1 MKKLIST
8 LLIGAMLTSQTS
20 IFSSENPE
28 QVYTMTDALTT
39 VKGKTTIPEHLTE
52 FDSRTLKNSSGGI
65 RYSFNWQNE
74 DSSKSLEIE
83 CDEKGRISRYNAWED
98 IDIYSDAARLSQY
111 TKNDAKAFAEEFLK
125 QLIPEAFTEDDTLE
139 YSETDSRGVIRDTG
153 TTYSFVF
160 LRKHNGIVVNNNR
173 AYVTIT
179 AGKDSLKIRSVSVD
193 YNYDYSFE
201 TPDNPLQDAASA
213 YRAAYPATLY
223 YVKDYEASKD
233 GTDITNAVYKLSEY
247 GSGYISAVT
256 GEKITEYHEE
266 YGYEMAADTAEEKLA
281 LQSTAGGGSN
291 RSLTPQELKEIE
303 NVQGLKSEAEI
314 ENLLRSYPELKMTDK
329 MNLTSSS
336 VYKSNDSYMMNLH
349 FSDEEKRYM
358 YVTLD
363 AGTGE
368 IKHIDN
374 YMYSNEEYT
383 TSEGEKNA
391 AEDKA
396 KAFFEKL
403 APKISA
409 EYETD
414 KLTSHSYNVNLSM
427 YRYANGAAYLGNT
440 AHISYNIKEDMITSY
455 SVSYTDAKF
464 EDITNA
470 VGEAVAYEGLLKK
483 YPLKQIYVLTDKN
496 TYSLC
501 YQTTRP
507 YTDIDALTGEPVID
521 DTISGGSYS
530 DISGHWCENAVTRL
544 SDVGIYLPGD
554 TFRPNEAITKGD
566 LLTYFAAGLHNDSYI
581 RYGLSEVISLM
592 KRLEVTDISEENSDS
607 PVTREDACVY
617 MVRLA
622 GYEKVARLSN
632 IFTVHF
638 ADEASISPE
647 KIGYAAIL
655 AGFGVVSGNDG
666 KLRPLDNLTRA
677 EAAAMLYTFLMNN

>member
-1 MKKLIST
+1 MKKLICT
-8 LLIGAMLTSQTS
+8 LLIGAMLTSQAS
-20 IFSSENPE
+20 IFASENSA

-39 VKGKTTIPEHLTE
+39 VKEKVEIPEHLTE
-52 FDSRTLKNSSGGI
+52 FDSRTSKNSSGGI
-65 RYSFNWQNE
+65 RYNFNWQNE
-74 DSSKSLEIE
+74 DCSKSLEIE
-83 CDEKGRISRYNAWED
+83 CDEKGRINRYYAWED
-98 IDIYSDAARLSQY
+98 IDTYSDVARLSQY
-111 TKNDAKAFAEEFLK
+111 TKNDAKAFAGEFLK
-125 QLIPEAFTEDDTLE
+125 QLIPEAFTEADTLE
-139 YSETDSRGVIRDTG
+139 YSEADSRGVIRDTG
-153 TTYSFVF
+153 TTFSFVF
-160 LRKHNGIVVNNNR
+160 LRKHNGIEVNNNR
-173 AYVTIT
+173 AYVTVT

-193 YNYDYSFE
+193 YNHDYSFE
-201 TPDNPLQDAASA
+201 TPDNLLQDAASA
-213 YRAAYPATLY
+213 YRTAYPAKLY
-223 YVKDYEASKD
+223 YVKDYEASED
-233 GTDITNAVYKLSEY
+233 GKTDITNAVYKLSEY

-266 YGYEMAADTAEEKLA
+266 YGYEMAADTAEEKSA
-281 LQSTAGGGSN
+281 LQSAAGGGSN
-291 RSLTPQELKEIE
+291 RSLSPQELKEIE
-303 NVQGLKSEAEI
+303 NVAGLKSEAEI
-314 ENLLRSYPELKMTDK
+314 EKLLRSYPELKMTDK
-329 MNLTSSS
+329 MVLSSSS
-336 VYKSNDSYMMNLH
+336 VYKRNDSYIMNLH

-374 YMYSNEEYT
+374 HMYSNDEYT
-383 TSEGEKNA
+383 ASEEEQNA
-391 AEDKA
+391 AETKA
-396 KAFFEKL
+396 KAFLGKL

-427 YRYANGAAYLGNT
+427 YRYANGAAYLDNT

-455 SVSYTDAKF
+455 SVSYTDAEF
-464 EDITNA
+464 EDLTNA
-470 VGEAVAYEGLLKK
+470 VGETAAYEGLLKK

-521 DTISGGSYS
+521 ESISGGSYS
-530 DISGHWCENAVTRL
+530 DISGHWCENAVIRL
-544 SDVGIYLPGD
+544 SDVGIHLPGD
-554 TFRPNEAITKGD
+554 TFRPDEDITKGD

-592 KRLEVTDISEENSDS
+592 KRLEVTDISEENSDA

-647 KIGYAAIL
+647 KNGIC
-655 AGFGVVSGNDG
+655 GNSCR
-666 KLRPLDNLTRA
+666 LWSCFRQ
-677 EAAAMLYTFLMNN
+677 